1 MNGMILVKGN
11 QDRKSFCRINRN
23 HPSQLY
29 RLIFENDNSVQQ
41 TVIEHLLCMSIILDV
56 GEIKIWDMTMRV
68 LLGL

>member
-1 MNGMILVKGN
+1 MILVKGN

-41 TVIEHLLCMSIILDV
+41 TVIEHLLCTRLRDNYRHTKV
-56 GEIKIWDMTMRV
+56 NKT
-68 LLGL
+68 